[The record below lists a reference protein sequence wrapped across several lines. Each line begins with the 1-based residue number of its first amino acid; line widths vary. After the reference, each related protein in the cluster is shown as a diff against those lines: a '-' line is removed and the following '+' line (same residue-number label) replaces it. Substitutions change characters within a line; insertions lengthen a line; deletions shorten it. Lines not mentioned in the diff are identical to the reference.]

1 MAVVN
6 VKVSD
11 NALEQGSAKSGFR
24 DFRYFLISSL
34 AAIVVILIV
43 AGLGLRFIFRD
54 LVLYE
59 AERDATRISNAL
71 RDSEMHRFI
80 KTNGKGEESL
90 IIADQEEEELDR
102 RMRGFLATFDIV
114 KIKVYDSETR
124 IVYSTD
130 RKIIGKLDRENTE
143 LAMALSGSPISKHE
157 SKETV
162 WDLADEE
169 RKDVEIVET
178 YVPIR
183 GMDGTIIGS
192 FEIYKDVTYD
202 LANADGTLVRAGA
215 VLSVTVLS
223 VFTMLSFVIRRANR
237 AIHLRTAEVAAANK
251 ELLKQIEERKRLE
264 TELLSITERE
274 RRWIGQELH
283 DSIGQQLTGIEF
295 MTKVLEEKLTD
306 KSLEEASYAAK
317 ITTLVNRATD
327 QTRELARSLH
337 AVDLEAND
345 VVSALKELTAT
356 TEHLFSGLSCSLQC
370 DNVFPIKDTSV
381 TINLYRIAQEAI
393 TNAIRHGKA
402 KNIEIRL
409 NSEGPCTTLTVENDG
424 VDFPGLQA
432 GSKGMGLRIMR
443 YRADMIGGSLDIQRG
458 TDGGTIV
465 RCVFGN
471 KGGANSAETNY
482 AD

>member
-1 MAVVN
+1 MN
-6 VKVSD
+6 DKVSD
-11 NALEQGSAKSGFR
+11 KTLEQGGSKSGSGP
-24 DFRYFLISSL
+24 FRYFQLSSL

-43 AGLGLRFIFRD
+43 AGLGLRFIFRN

-71 RDSEMHRFI
+71 RDSEMQRFI
-80 KTNGKGEESL
+80 KTNDKGEESL
-90 IIADQEEEELDR
+90 IIADQEREELDR
-102 RMRGFLATFDIV
+102 RMRIFLAPFDIV
-114 KIKVYDSETR
+114 KIKVFDKETR

-130 RKIIGKLDRENTE
+130 RKIIGRLDRENAKLIT
-143 LAMALSGSPISKHE
+143 ALNGSPSSKYE
-157 SKETV
+157 SKDTV
-162 WDLADEE
+162 WDLDDEE

-183 GMDGTIIGS
+183 GLDGKIIGS
-192 FEIYKDVTYD
+192 FEIYKDVTRD
-202 LANADGTLVRAGA
+202 LARADGTLVRSGA

-223 VFTMLSFVIRRANR
+223 VFTMLTFVIRRATHAVNS
-237 AIHLRTAEVAAANK
+237 RTAELAAANK
-251 ELLKQIEERKRLE
+251 QLREQIEERKRLE
-264 TELLSITERE
+264 EELLSITERE

-317 ITTLVNRATD
+317 ITTFVTRATD

-345 VVSALKELTAT
+345 LVSALKELTAT
-356 TEHLFSGLSCSLQC
+356 TEHLFSSLSCSLQC
-370 DNVFPIKDTSV
+370 DNIFPIKDTSMI
-381 TINLYRIAQEAI
+381 INLYRIAQEAI

-402 KNIEIRL
+402 KNIVIRL
-409 NSEGPCTTLTVENDG
+409 SSAGPSTTLTIENDG
-424 VDFPGLQA
+424 VDFPGLQV
-432 GSKGMGLRIMR
+432 GSKGMGLKIMR
-443 YRADMIGGSLDIQRG
+443 YRAEMIGGSLDVQRG

-465 RCVFGN
+465 RCVFGH
-471 KGGANSAETNY
+471 KGSDNSSEPNY
-482 AD
+482 AN

>member
-1 MAVVN
+1 MTVVN
-6 VKVSD
+6 GKVSD
-11 NALEQGSAKSGFR
+11 NALEQGIAKSGSR
-24 DFRYFLISSL
+24 EFRYFQISSL

-43 AGLGLRFIFRD
+43 AGLGLRFIFRN

-71 RDSEMHRFI
+71 RDSEMQRFI
-80 KTNGKGEESL
+80 KTNDKGEESL
-90 IIADQEEEELDR
+90 IIAEQEEDELDR
-102 RMRGFLATFDIV
+102 RMRVFLSPFDIV
-114 KIKVYDSETR
+114 KIKVFDSETR

-130 RKIIGKLDRENTE
+130 REIIGRLDRENAK
-143 LAMALSGSPISKHE
+143 LATALSGSPISKHE
-157 SKETV
+157 SKDTV

-183 GMDGTIIGS
+183 GREGTIIGS

-223 VFTMLSFVIRRANR
+223 VFTMLSFVIRRASR

-295 MTKVLEEKLTD
+295 MTKVLEEKLAD
-306 KSLEEASYAAK
+306 KSLEEATYAAK

-345 VVSALKELTAT
+345 LVSALKELTAT

-370 DNVFPIKDTSV
+370 DNIFPIKDTSI

-402 KNIEIRL
+402 KNIVIRL
-409 NSEGPCTTLTVENDG
+409 SLEGSCTKLTVENDG
-424 VDFPGLQA
+424 VDFPGLKA
-432 GSKGMGLRIMR
+432 GSRGMGLRIMR
-443 YRADMIGGSLDIQRG
+443 YRAEMIGGSLDIQRG

-471 KGGANSAETNY
+471 KGSANSSESNY

>member
-1 MAVVN
+1 MTVVN
-6 VKVSD
+6 GKISD
-11 NALEQGSAKSGFR
+11 NGSKQVSAKSGSR
-24 DFRYFLISSL
+24 EFRYFQISSL
-34 AAIVVILIV
+34 AAIIVILIV
-43 AGLGLRFIFRD
+43 AVFGLRFIFRY
-54 LVLYE
+54 LVIYE
-59 AERDATRISNAL
+59 AEKDAERISNAL
-71 RDSEMHRFI
+71 RDFEMQGFI
-80 KTNGKGEESL
+80 KANDKGEESL
-90 IIADQEEEELDR
+90 IIADEDKDELDR
-102 RMRGFLATFDIV
+102 RMRVFLASFDIV
-114 KIKVYDSETR
+114 KIKVFDSETR

-130 RKIIGKLDRENTE
+130 REIIGRLDPENAN
-143 LAMALSGSPISKHE
+143 LATALSGSSVSKHE
-157 SKETV
+157 CKDTV

-183 GMDGTIIGS
+183 GREGRILGS

-202 LANADGTLVRAGA
+202 LAKANGTLVRAGA

-306 KSLEEASYAAK
+306 KSLEEATYAAK
-317 ITTLVNRATD
+317 ITTFVNRATD

-345 VVSALKELTAT
+345 LVSALKELTAT
-356 TEHLFSGLSCSLQC
+356 TEHLFDSLLCSLQC
-370 DNVFPIKDTSV
+370 DNIFPIKDTSV
-381 TINLYRIAQEAI
+381 IINLYRIAQEAI

-409 NSEGPCTTLTVENDG
+409 SSEGSCTTLTVENDG

-443 YRADMIGGSLDIQRG
+443 YRAEMIGGSLDIQRSA
-458 TDGGTIV
+458 DGGTIV

-471 KGGANSAETNY
+471 KGSANSSESNY